1 MRIISVN
8 IGSTIALLVSI
19 LLLSACGDE
28 DNAEPPAEL
37 TEFKRTHYLTLQWS
51 ASTDDSIGRQYL
63 FIEPLLLKDRIVT
76 AGRDGTLNVY
86 DLEEGDELA
95 EIELDIPLSGGV
107 GGTED
112 IWLVGSQ
119 NGELI
124 AVSASTEDILWRTAV
139 PSEILAR
146 PVVYNRNT
154 VLARTADGQILGIDI
169 KTGKILWNYSKTLP
183 SLTLRGSSSPV
194 LSRNHFYTGME
205 SGRLIAMSPIDGE
218 VVWDVALTL
227 PEGRS
232 EIQRLVDI
240 DGKSE
245 LYGRI
250 LYAASYHGRIAAI
263 DVTRGQFLWA
273 RSFSSNTG
281 VSVGTDA
288 VYSSDDRSH
297 IWALDRNNG
306 ATLWKQDKLQA
317 RSVTRPVI
325 FKDFVVVGDFEGYLH
340 VLSRFDGS
348 LVARIPVDSD
358 GILVPPIVDGDRV
371 MALTRD
377 GYLAAY
383 TIAESAVYTDEE
395 LFD

>member
-1 MRIISVN
+1 MKSSKSLLLLISV
-8 IGSTIALLVSI
+8 

-37 TEFKRTHYLTLQWS
+37 TDFNRTHYLALEWS
-51 ASTDDSIGRQYL
+51 VSTDDGIGEQYL
-63 FIEPLLLKDRIVT
+63 YIEPLLLKDSIIT
-76 AGRDGTLNVY
+76 AGRNGILNVY
-86 DLEEGDELA
+86 DLEDGDELA
-95 EIELDIPLSGGV
+95 EIKLGIPLSGGI

-124 AVSASTEDILWRTAV
+124 AVSAASKDILWRTPV

-146 PVVYNRNT
+146 PVVYNRKV
-154 VLARTADGQILGIDI
+154 VLVRTADGQILGVDI
-169 KTGKILWNYSKTLP
+169 NTGSINWNYTKTIP
-183 SLTLRGSSSPV
+183 ALTLRGSSPPT
-194 LSRNHFYTGME
+194 LSRTHFYTGLE
-205 SGRLIAMSPIDGE
+205 SGRLIAVSPIDGE
-218 VVWDVALTL
+218 VAWDIALTV
-227 PEGRS
+227 PQGRS

-240 DGKSE
+240 DGRSE
-245 LYGRI
+245 LYGRV
-250 LYAASYHGRIAAI
+250 LYAVSYQGRIAAI

-281 VSVGTDA
+281 VTVGTDA

-297 IWALDRNNG
+297 VWALDRNNG

-325 FKDFVVVGDFEGYLH
+325 YKDFLVVGDVEGYVH
-340 VLSRFDGS
+340 VLSRFDGRF
-348 LVARIPVDSD
+348 VARTQVDSD
-358 GILVPPIVDGDRV
+358 GILVPLIVDGDRLLV
-371 MALTRD
+371 LSRD

-383 TIAESAVYTDEE
+383 TIKESAVYTDEE

>member
-1 MRIISVN
+1 MKLSGFPVLLISV
-8 IGSTIALLVSI
+8 LLVT
-19 LLLSACGDE
+19 ACGDE

-37 TEFKRTHYLTLQWS
+37 TEFKRTYDLSLQWS
-51 ASTDDSIGRQYL
+51 ASTDDSIDQQFL

-76 AGRDGTLNVY
+76 AGREGTLNVY
-86 DLEEGDELA
+86 DLDNGDELA

-112 IWLVGSQ
+112 IWLVGSR

-124 AVSASTEDILWRTAV
+124 AVSASSEDILWRTAV

-154 VLARTADGQILGIDI
+154 VLVRTADGQVLGVDI
-169 KTGKILWNYSKTLP
+169 QTGRINWNHATTLP
-183 SLTLRGSSSPV
+183 TLTLRGSSSPI
-194 LSRNHFYTGME
+194 LSRSHFYTGLE
-205 SGRLIAMSPIDGE
+205 NGRLIAMSPIDGE
-218 VVWDVALTL
+218 VVWDVALTV

-281 VSVGTDA
+281 VSVSKDA

-340 VLSRFDGS
+340 VLSRLDGRF
-348 LVARIPVDSD
+348 VARVQVDSD
-358 GILVPPIVDGDRV
+358 GILVPPIVDGDSIL
-371 MALTRD
+371 ALTRD
-377 GYLAAY
+377 GYLAAF
-383 TIAESAVYTDEE
+383 TLAESAVYTDED

>member
-1 MRIISVN
+1 MKFSRYLF
-8 IGSTIALLVSI
+8 LLFSAVLI
-19 LLLSACGDE
+19 TACGDD
-28 DNAEPPAEL
+28 DNSEPPAEL
-37 TEFKRTHYLTLQWS
+37 TDFKPTHYLAREWS
-51 ASTDDSIGRQYL
+51 VSTDDSIDRQYL

-76 AGRDGTLNVY
+76 AGRNGTLNAY
-86 DLEEGDELA
+86 KLEDGEELA

-112 IWLVGSQ
+112 IWLVGSR

-124 AVSASTEDILWRTAV
+124 AVSSKTNDILWRTPV

-146 PVVYNRNT
+146 PVVYNNNIAI
-154 VLARTADGQILGIDI
+154 VRTADGQILGVDL
-169 KTGKILWNYSKTLP
+169 KTGRINWNYSKIIP
-183 SLTLRGSSSPV
+183 ALTLRGSSSPI
-194 LSRNHFYTGME
+194 LSRNRFYTGLE
-205 SGRLIAMSPIDGE
+205 SGRIIAMSPIDGE
-218 VVWDVALTL
+218 VAWDIALTV

-245 LYGRI
+245 LYGRV

-288 VYSSDDRSH
+288 VYSSDDRSYV
-297 IWALDRNNG
+297 WALDRNNG
-306 ATLWKQDKLQA
+306 ATLWKQDKLRA

-325 FKDFVVVGDFEGYLH
+325 YKDFLVVGDFEGYVH
-340 VLSRFDGS
+340 VMSRFDGRF
-348 LVARIPVDSD
+348 VARKQVDSD
-358 GILVPPIVDGDRV
+358 GILVPPVVDGDRLLV
-371 MALTRD
+371 LTRD
-377 GYLAAY
+377 GHLAAY
-383 TIAESAVYTDEE
+383 SIKESAVYTDEE
-395 LFD
+395 LFDDY

>member
-1 MRIISVN
+1 MKLSRYIL
-8 IGSTIALLVSI
+8 LLVSVVLI
-19 LLLSACGDE
+19 TACGDE
-28 DNAEPPAEL
+28 DNAEPPTEL
-37 TEFKRTHYLTLQWS
+37 TEFKQTYNLELQWS
-51 ASTDDSIGRQYL
+51 VSTDDSIGQQYL

-76 AGRDGTLNVY
+76 AGRNGTLNVY
-86 DLEEGDELA
+86 DLEDGDELA
-95 EIELDIPLSGGV
+95 EIKLDIPLSGGV

-112 IWLVGSQ
+112 VWLVGSR

-124 AVSASTEDILWRTAV
+124 AVSASSNEILWRTPV

-146 PVVYNRNT
+146 PVVYNNSM
-154 VLARTADGQILGIDI
+154 VLVRTADGQILGVDI
-169 KTGKILWNYSKTLP
+169 KTGKINWNYSKTIP
-183 SLTLRGSSSPV
+183 ALTLRGSSPPI
-194 LSRNHFYTGME
+194 LSRNHFYTGLE

-218 VVWDVALTL
+218 VAWDVALTV

-240 DGKSE
+240 DGRSE

-250 LYAASYHGRIAAI
+250 LYASSYHGRIAAL

-288 VYSSDDRSH
+288 VYSTDDRSH
-297 IWALDRNNG
+297 VWALDRNNG

-325 FKDFVVVGDFEGYLH
+325 YKDFLVVGDFEGYLH
-340 VLSRFDGS
+340 VLSRFDGGF
-348 LVARIPVDSD
+348 VARERVDAY

-371 MALTRD
+371 LVLSRD
-377 GYLAAY
+377 GGLSAY
-383 TIAESAVYTDEE
+383 TIGESAVYTDEE

>member
-1 MRIISVN
+1 MKLSRYIL
-8 IGSTIALLVSI
+8 LLVSVVLI
-19 LLLSACGDE
+19 TACGDE
-28 DNAEPPAEL
+28 DNAEPPTEL
-37 TEFKRTHYLTLQWS
+37 TEFKQTYNLELQWS
-51 ASTDDSIGRQYL
+51 VSTDDSIGQQYL

-76 AGRDGTLNVY
+76 AGRNGTLNVY
-86 DLEEGDELA
+86 DLEDGDELA
-95 EIELDIPLSGGV
+95 EIKLDIPLSGGV

-112 IWLVGSQ
+112 VWLVGSR

-124 AVSASTEDILWRTAV
+124 AVSASNNEILWRTPV

-146 PVVYNRNT
+146 PVVYNNSM
-154 VLARTADGQILGIDI
+154 VLVRTADGQILGVDI
-169 KTGKILWNYSKTLP
+169 KTGKINWNYSKTIP
-183 SLTLRGSSSPV
+183 ALTLRGSSPPI
-194 LSRNHFYTGME
+194 LSRNHFYTGLE

-218 VVWDVALTL
+218 VAWDVALTV

-240 DGKSE
+240 DGRSE

-250 LYAASYHGRIAAI
+250 LYASSYHGRIAAL

-288 VYSSDDRSH
+288 VYSTDDRSH
-297 IWALDRNNG
+297 VWALDRNNG

-325 FKDFVVVGDFEGYLH
+325 YKDFLVVGDFEGYLH
-340 VLSRFDGS
+340 VISRFDGGF
-348 LVARIPVDSD
+348 VARERVDAY

-371 MALTRD
+371 LVLSRD
-377 GYLAAY
+377 GGLSAY
-383 TIAESAVYTDEE
+383 NIGESAVYTDEE
-395 LFD
+395 LFE